1 MLLRNEDREQGSDP
15 VATRTASTQSSV
27 ALLGADVALVALS
40 ETKCHSQK
48 PCCVRVSGVSGVSGV
63 IF

>member
-1 MLLRNEDREQGSDP
+1 MLLRSAIANRDP
-15 VATRTASTQSSV
+15 TQLQPGLPLRSRV
-27 ALLGADVALVALS
+27 WRYWGADVALVALS